1 MWQESGDPTEC
12 GSFKFH
18 SVDLKQTANF
28 SKDRLLQM
36 SKKLQFEAC
45 SYGVPCTNPT
55 QKWRRKLFYT
65 GMKEIGKA
73 RVKKENML
81 FIG

>member
-1 MWQESGDPTEC
+1 MGCKRSDMTEQLTHFQ
-12 GSFKFH
+12 GSFG
-18 SVDLKQTANF
+18 N
-28 SKDRLLQM
+28 

>member
-1 MWQESGDPTEC
+1 M
-12 GSFKFH
+12 
-18 SVDLKQTANF
+18 
-28 SKDRLLQM
+28 
-36 SKKLQFEAC
+36 QFEAC

-81 FIG
+81 SIRLDMGLNRGSATKCWMTVSRLLGHKGPLSHNI